1 MNRNDG
7 SSMILRRDCTSH
19 SVVGCE
25 IHFVEED
32 SEGVYF
38 VGADSERAC
47 PVKALVVKVF
57 AVKTLTVKARGA
69 PCNVYTVLLYG
80 IVHSTQLMHASAQ
93 VRKTKQGL
101 YLQHRVAREQPQKEL
116 ALPLLDLLNVPVPPC

>member
-47 PVKALVVKVF
+47 PVKALV
-57 AVKTLTVKARGA
+57 VKARGA